1 MYLTCEPAIFGII
14 SGALAAGPDNAG
26 YRGLGPRFCSQ
37 RYCNSL
43 TGTSDDRPRSQ
54 AAVNQPTRNSAPPST
69 GSATPV
75 MKLAST
81 HARGFSSPLVG
92 PRSRFL
98 ASSRWTCSRFLV
110 SSCRPS
116 RFLVSSCRLL
126 TVPRVF
132 LASSCRIDTLDV
144 SNFLLFRRSRN
155 SRASQRGSSSPLVGP
170 HSRFLVSSR
179 RTTLG
184 ISRLLSLNLLAISRL
199 LLSTCSRF
207 LVSSCRPAR
216 GFSSPLVDYSR
227 FPGSSSPRAVE
238 SIHSTSRISPI
249 PPSSKFEGKSTR
261 FLVSSRR
268 THSRFPGSSSPRAVE
283 SIHSTSRISSYS
295 AELEI

>member
-1 MYLTCEPAIFGII
+1 MRVLVMASLGQDSALSVGWWCLAAHGPTSWFSPTRRGALADLSRCKRLPGIAVNCALVWQQVTAAIGTT
-14 SGALAAGPDNAG
+14 SDVLAAGPDNAG

-116 RFLVSSCRLL
+116 RFLVSSCR
-126 TVPRVF
+126 
-132 LASSCRIDTLDV
+132 
-144 SNFLLFRRSRN
+144 
-155 SRASQRGSSSPLVGP
+155 
-170 HSRFLVSSR
+170 
-179 RTTLG
+179 
-184 ISRLLSLNLLAISRL
+184 
-199 LLSTCSRF
+199 
-207 LVSSCRPAR
+207 PAR

-238 SIHSTSRISPI
+238 SIHSTSRISC
-249 PPSSKFEGKSTR
+249 
-261 FLVSSRR
+261 
-268 THSRFPGSSSPRAVE
+268 
-283 SIHSTSRISSYS
+283 YS
-295 AELEI
+295 ADLEIRGQVNAVPRLLSSDPT

>member
-1 MYLTCEPAIFGII
+1 MP
-14 SGALAAGPDNAG
+14 LAGSPDNTG

-144 SNFLLFRRSRN
+144 SNFPYSAELEI
-155 SRASQRGSSSPLVGP
+155 RGQVNAVP
-170 HSRFLVSSR
+170 
-179 RTTLG
+179 
-184 ISRLLSLNLLAISRL
+184 RLLSSDP
-199 LLSTCSRF
+199 T
-207 LVSSCRPAR
+207 R
-216 GFSSPLVDYSR
+216 GFSSPLV
-227 FPGSSSPRAVE
+227 GPRSA
-238 SIHSTSRISPI
+238 
-249 PPSSKFEGKSTR
+249 G
-261 FLVSSRR
+261 FLVSSR
-268 THSRFPGSSSPRAVE
+268 
-283 SIHSTSRISSYS
+283 
-295 AELEI
+295 

>member
-1 MYLTCEPAIFGII
+1 VLGGGVCRPRADLMFLSRPQGRRSPFVQMQAPARGCCQLRACMTTGYRSNLWEHIGMP
-14 SGALAAGPDNAG
+14 LAGSPDNAG

-110 SSCRPS
+110 SSCR
-116 RFLVSSCRLL
+116 
-126 TVPRVF
+126 T
-132 LASSCRIDTLDV
+132 
-144 SNFLLFRRSRN
+144 
-155 SRASQRGSSSPLVGP
+155 
-170 HSRFLVSSR
+170 
-179 RTTLG
+179 
-184 ISRLLSLNLLAISRL
+184 
-199 LLSTCSRF
+199 SRF

-238 SIHSTSRISPI
+238 SIHSTPRISCYSADLEI
-249 PPSSKFEGKSTR
+249 RGQVNAVSRLLSSDPTRGFSSPLVGPRSR
-261 FLVSSRR
+261 FLVSSR
-268 THSRFPGSSSPRAVE
+268 
-283 SIHSTSRISSYS
+283 
-295 AELEI
+295 

>member
-1 MYLTCEPAIFGII
+1 MPPTGRPLVSLPRAGGALADLSRCKRLPGIAVNRALVWQQVTAAIGTT
-14 SGALAAGPDNAG
+14 SDVLAAGPDNAG

-144 SNFLLFRRSRN
+144 SNFLLFRR
-155 SRASQRGSSSPLVGP
+155 V
-170 HSRFLVSSR
+170 
-179 RTTLG
+179 
-184 ISRLLSLNLLAISRL
+184 
-199 LLSTCSRF
+199 
-207 LVSSCRPAR
+207 
-216 GFSSPLVDYSR
+216 
-227 FPGSSSPRAVE
+227 
-238 SIHSTSRISPI
+238 
-249 PPSSKFEGKSTR
+249 
-261 FLVSSRR
+261 
-268 THSRFPGSSSPRAVE
+268 
-283 SIHSTSRISSYS
+283 
-295 AELEI
+295 

>member
-1 MYLTCEPAIFGII
+1 MLGVPPKSSGGATNRRVMSRLTKCLASAPFSARSARLTWATHQHVDHDPATPWVNDQRLLVPGSCALSFRCG
-14 SGALAAGPDNAG
+14 GAGVHRLCALRSRGLSVGHADVLAAGPDNAG

-116 RFLVSSCRLL
+116 RFR
-126 TVPRVF
+126 
-132 LASSCRIDTLDV
+132 
-144 SNFLLFRRSRN
+144 
-155 SRASQRGSSSPLVGP
+155 
-170 HSRFLVSSR
+170 
-179 RTTLG
+179 
-184 ISRLLSLNLLAISRL
+184 
-199 LLSTCSRF
+199 
-207 LVSSCRPAR
+207 VSSCRPLAVSRLRSSTTR
-216 GFSSPLVDYSR
+216 GSQSPLVDY
-227 FPGSSSPRAVE
+227 
-238 SIHSTSRISPI
+238 
-249 PPSSKFEGKSTR
+249 
-261 FLVSSRR
+261 
-268 THSRFPGSSSPRAVE
+268 SRFPGSSSPRAVE